1 MTLFQ
6 LAICQS
12 LSIHYGVQSTGLNCM
27 VPSISRARSYC
38 LSVVARSYPC
48 VGFMLGLLADS
59 QLDVCHLSSLLLRPV
74 SIDLQ
79 VFCGME
85 QFVVCIQTIR
95 DFLNIQAV
103 SPHNIITAGE
113 RIRFVQF
120 PCHDVINHA

>member
-1 MTLFQ
+1 MTLSQ

-38 LSVVARSYPC
+38 LPVVARSYPC

-59 QLDVCHLSSLLLRPV
+59 QLDVFHLSSLLLRPV

-79 VFCGME
+79 VFCGMDH
-85 QFVVCIQTIR
+85 FVIGVQTIC
-95 DFLNIQAV
+95 DFLHIQSV
-103 SPHNIITAGE
+103 GPHNIVAACE

-120 PCHDVINHA
+120 PCHDVINHS